1 MLLCIV
7 CIVLKRFIT
16 VKNFKKFFEGN
27 LVASL
32 DNCIPTENLSH
43 KVTRERIWSNYH
55 VLHTSDDYISD
66 WETFLQKAGATEF
79 SPIFY
84 QYVGDHIFKQ
94 LINSKYPVSDK
105 KAGEEVSEMLT
116 YPE

>member
-1 MLLCIV
+1 MYCIHLM
-7 CIVLKRFIT
+7 II
-16 VKNFKKFFEGN
+16 
-27 LVASL
+27 
-32 DNCIPTENLSH
+32 
-43 KVTRERIWSNYH
+43 
-55 VLHTSDDYISD
+55 
-66 WETFLQKAGATEF
+66 FLTGRPFYRKLEQLRF